1 MRTYLIT
8 TVFILLG
15 IACIPTTNHAQTIS
29 KDQLSFLTAEWK
41 GERFADGRPKV
52 ADAILARMKKVS
64 IEEAW
69 EILRSHGYNNQ
80 FEGGWQMVHDDVPV
94 VGRATTA
101 QDMPR
106 AVALV
111 SRDE

>member
-1 MRTYLIT
+1 MKSPTFVISL
-8 TVFILLG
+8 VAV
-15 IACIPTTNHAQTIS
+15 ACLYPTSGAQTIS
-29 KDQLSFLTAEWK
+29 RDQLAFLTAEWK

-52 ADAILARMKKVS
+52 GDATLARMKNVS

-69 EILRSHGYNNQ
+69 EVLRSHGYNNQ

-94 VGRATTA
+94 VGRALTA